1 MSRVR
6 AFWLSFLLS
15 AGIVI
20 PLLGCVVLMQGKR
33 MKEQQEQQVEAGT
46 AVQGVPIALATPDDH
61 IACLA
66 VVETE
71 QEPIFLL
78 IGLDAVQDR
87 VAVLG
92 FPSQTVILSPQG
104 SSTLGEECVQAGPGR
119 AAQLLSD
126 TLQLEIPYYL
136 LVDANTLASAATDW
150 QAVTV
155 NLSGYNID
163 GVSAQVGKAPVCMLV
178 AEQAVSLLDEWKLQN
193 AARSDMM
200 ANMMGEFLLSAILN
214 QPTAVADALRDCSS
228 KMLTTLTSQEFL
240 KIDRICGLMNKTE
253 PEFLPQRLAG
263 SMNGTRFELNEESVA
278 LVQEL
283 FEKYKQADTDEAEMT
298 TQSGQE

>member
-6 AFWLSFLLS
+6 AFLLSFLLS
-15 AGIVI
+15 AGIII

-33 MKEQQEQQVEAGT
+33 MKAKQQEEVEAGN

-66 VVETE
+66 VIETDT
-71 QEPIFLL
+71 EPIFLL
-78 IGLDAVQDR
+78 VGLDAVENR
-87 VAVLG
+87 VSVLG
-92 FPSQTVILSPQG
+92 FPAQTVVLSPQG
-104 SSTLGEECVQAGPGR
+104 SSTLKDECVQAGPGR
-119 AAQLLSD
+119 ATQLLGE

-136 LVDANTLASAATDW
+136 SVDAATLASAAADW

-155 NLSGYNID
+155 NLSGYDID
-163 GVSAQVGKAPVCMLV
+163 GVNAQVGKAPVCMLV
-178 AEQAVSLLDEWKLQN
+178 AEQATSLLDEWKLEN
-193 AARSDMM
+193 AARSDML

-263 SMNGTRFELNEESVA
+263 SMNRQRFELNEESVA
-278 LVQEL
+278 LVQEQ
-283 FEKYKQADTDEAEMT
+283 FEKYKRADTAET
-298 TQSGQE
+298 EQSPQSE